1 MLSRRRAI
9 NRLAAGAAVAAL
21 GPRSAVAQSLV
32 TVRVAYIPFEASAP
46 LFYAQE
52 LGLWAKAG
60 LAIEL
65 QPTPF
70 GAAIAGAVAS
80 NAVDI
85 GYATVMT
92 IAAAHAKHI
101 PFTIIAP
108 ANAYSSSQPVTGWLV
123 STKALAA
130 KTGKDLNGKTIGT
143 PGLNT
148 LGEYGVRAW
157 VDANGGDSSTLH
169 FVEIPFS
176 DMPGAIATGR
186 IDAAY
191 VAPPFL
197 DDALKAGH
205 AVTPEF
211 DAIAKEFLIGTWF
224 TTNDWAKAHADT
236 VTRFARTIRAAVEW
250 ADKNPVACVD
260 VLVKYL
266 KVDRAAVQSTART
279 YNALALTAALVQPG
293 IDLTA
298 RYAKFPSFPATELM
312 YSAS

>member
-1 MLSRRRAI
+1 MPNRRRAI
-9 NRLAAGAAVAAL
+9 TQLAAGAAVA
-21 GPRSAVAQSLV
+21 VAGSLPARAQ
-32 TVRVAYIPFEASAP
+32 TATLRVAYIPFEASAP

-60 LAIEL
+60 LTIEL

-80 NAVDI
+80 NAVDV

-92 IAAAHAKHI
+92 IAAAHAKNI

-108 ANAYSSSQPVTGWLV
+108 ANAYSAALPAAGFLV
-123 STKALAA
+123 STKAISA
-130 KTGKDLNGKTIGT
+130 KSGKDLNGKTIGT

-157 VDANGGDSSTLH
+157 VDATGGDSSTLH

-176 DMPGAIATGR
+176 DMAGAIGTGR

-197 DDALKAGH
+197 DDALKAGY
-205 AVTPEF
+205 AVSPEF
-211 DAIAKEFLIGTWF
+211 NVIAKQFLVAGWF
-224 TTNDWAKAHADT
+224 TTIDWAKGHPET
-236 VTRFARTIRAAVEW
+236 VKRFAQTIRAAVEW
-250 ADKNPVACVD
+250 ADKNPAACVD

-266 KVDRAAVQSTART
+266 KVDRAAIQSTART
-279 YNALALTAALVQPG
+279 YNALALTTALVQPG

-298 RYAKFPSFPATELM
+298 HYAKFASFPAQDLIFTQG
-312 YSAS
+312 